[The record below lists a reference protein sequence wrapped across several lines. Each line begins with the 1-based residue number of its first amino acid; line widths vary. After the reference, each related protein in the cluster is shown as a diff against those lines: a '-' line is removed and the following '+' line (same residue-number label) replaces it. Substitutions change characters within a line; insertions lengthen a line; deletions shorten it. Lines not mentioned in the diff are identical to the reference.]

1 MPTFKLH
8 VTFVT
13 LEKFLA
19 GDIIQTLAMIL
30 AGGAGTRLMTL
41 SDKRA
46 KPAVPF
52 AGKFRIIDFTLS
64 NCIHSGIAAVGVLT
78 QYQPHSLQKH
88 IGIGKPWDLDRVQGG
103 VRILQ
108 PFTAPGEQAWYA
120 GTANAILRNRFF
132 IDDNDPD
139 LILILSGDHIYKMN
153 YAPMLRQH
161 QETGAD
167 LTVAVMP
174 VPLEETPRFGI
185 MQINDSGQ
193 VTSFHEKPPGKDKG
207 NLASMGIYV
216 FNRSRLMERLQE
228 DSPETPRADFGQ
240 HVIPAMIE
248 TQDKVCAFEFEG
260 YWVDV
265 GTIDSYWN
273 ANLELLQRE
282 PPLDLYAG
290 EWPILT
296 RSMEQ
301 PPAKLAAQAEVNNS
315 MLCNG
320 SVVKGRVVNSVLS
333 PGVYVSAGAV
343 IENSVIMNDTWIGP
357 GAYVENAVLDKSVV
371 IGAGSHVGSRGKCE
385 PNADYPDKL
394 HSGIS
399 VVGKDSFIPPGLH
412 IGGNVLVGSNVDAE
426 DFTVCEGILESATI
440 LSGMG

>member
-1 MPTFKLH
+1 
-8 VTFVT
+8 
-13 LEKFLA
+13 
-19 GDIIQTLAMIL
+19 MIL

-78 QYQPHSLQKH
+78 QYQPHSLQQH

-108 PFTAPGEQAWYA
+108 PYTAPGAQAWYA
-120 GTANAILRNRFF
+120 GTADAILQNRFF
-132 IDDNDPD
+132 IDNYDPD
-139 LILILSGDHIYKMN
+139 LVLVLSGDHIYKMD

-161 QETGAD
+161 RETGAD

-185 MQINDSGQ
+185 MQIEDGGR
-193 VTSFHEKPPGKDKG
+193 VHSFHEKPQGQDKG

-216 FNRSRLMERLQE
+216 FNRTRLMERLE
-228 DSPETPRADFGQ
+228 EGSPETPRFDFGE

-248 TQDKVCAFEFEG
+248 VQDRVYAFEFEG

-265 GTIDSYWN
+265 GTIDAYWN
-273 ANLELLQRE
+273 TSLELLQRE
-282 PPLDLYAG
+282 PPLDLYSR

-301 PPAKLAAQAEVNNS
+301 PPAKLGAQAEVSNS

-320 SVVKGRVVNSVLS
+320 SVVKGQVSCSVLS
-333 PGVYVSAGAV
+333 PGVYISAGAV
-343 IENSVIMNDTWIGP
+343 VENSVIMNDTWIGP
-357 GAYVENAVLDKSVV
+357 GAYVENSIVDKSVV
-371 IGAGSHVGSRGKCE
+371 IGAGSHVGTAEECA
-385 PNADYPDKL
+385 PNQETPDKL
-394 HSGIS
+394 NTGIS
-399 VVGKDSFIPPGLH
+399 VVGKDSFVPPGMQ

-426 DFTVCEGILESATI
+426 DFPDRVGPLVSATV
-440 LSGMG
+440 LAGAD